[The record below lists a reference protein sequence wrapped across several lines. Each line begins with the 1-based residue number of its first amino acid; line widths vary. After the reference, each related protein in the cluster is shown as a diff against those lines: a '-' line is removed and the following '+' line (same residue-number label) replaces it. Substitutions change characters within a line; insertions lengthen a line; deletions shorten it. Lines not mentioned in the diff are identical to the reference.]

1 MLALIG
7 LKKFRSFQ
15 KLNRIERGSVGLQEL
30 RRGIHASL
38 PGSTRQYVFF
48 ISEFLRDSQ
57 RFSETV
63 FRVFQRLSSLL
74 KRTRDPFSEIFRD
87 FQRFSECF
95 FRVFQRFWKSLFR
108 ARKLCLQFRFLYCEV
123 LPDIGGFF
131 GLWQLPFFQQYSMIS
146 LHLKGSKP
154 SCPLF
159 FQCSFTRQFEFQKSR
174 LAWASQLLEI

>member
-30 RRGIHASL
+30 LRVIHASL
-38 PGSTRQYVFF
+38 PASTRKDIFL

-87 FQRFSECF
+87 SQRFSKCF

-108 ARKLCLQFRFLYCEV
+108 ARKLCLQIRFLYCEV
-123 LPDIGGFF
+123 LPDIKGFF
-131 GLWQLPFFQQYSMIS
+131 GLWQLPFFSNTLWFHCTWRAPSPPVLFSSNAPSQDNSN
-146 LHLKGSKP
+146 SK
-154 SCPLF
+154 
-159 FQCSFTRQFEFQKSR
+159 R
-174 LAWASQLLEI
+174 AV